1 MPSIFYDSFVDA
13 SIIINFFIHQSLK
26 MIYHTLASLVV
37 VIHLSFVIFVVLG
50 AVLTLWRRWI
60 VWLHFPALL
69 WAIWIEFSGGI
80 CPLTPLENWLRIKA
94 GQGGYEGDFVATYL
108 LPVLYPAGLT
118 RHEQLL
124 LAMTVIVINVAI
136 YGSIFYKRN
145 RKKA

>member
-1 MPSIFYDSFVDA
+1 MPYGIFADIV
-13 SIIINFFIHQSLK
+13 LW
-26 MIYHTLASLVV
+26 
-37 VIHLSFVIFVVLG
+37 IHLTFVIFAALG
-50 AVLTLWRRWI
+50 GILFIWWRWI
-60 VWLHFPALL
+60 IWLHSPAFLR
-69 WAIWIEFSGGI
+69 AVWIEFTGGI

-118 RHEQLL
+118 RNEQIL
-124 LAMTVIVINVAI
+124 LAMTVIVINVGI

>member
-1 MPSIFYDSFVDA
+1 MVY
-13 SIIINFFIHQSLK
+13 Q
-26 MIYHTLASLVV
+26 TLANVVV

-50 AVLTLWRRWI
+50 AVLTLWRRWV
-60 VWLHFPALL
+60 VWLHFPAFL
-69 WAIWIEFSGGI
+69 WAVWIEFTGGI

-118 RHEQLL
+118 RNEQLL

>member
-1 MPSIFYDSFVDA
+1 
-13 SIIINFFIHQSLK
+13 

-80 CPLTPLENWLRIKA
+80 CPLTPLENWLRIQE

-108 LPVLYPAGLT
+108 LPVLYHAGLT
-118 RHEQLL
+118 RNVQLL
-124 LAMTVIVINVAI
+124 LAITVIVINVAI
-136 YGSIFYKRN
+136 YGSIVYKRS
-145 RKKA
+145 RKKT